1 MFRKNVQMELKQT
14 EDRIQYIVQIIPLVS
29 VQALSCPDIMSRHI
43 LKDISHTLSLSYCYI
58 ISNDSS
64 CDQAVQ

>member
-1 MFRKNVQMELKQT
+1 MEKNTICQGMFRKNVQMELKQT

-43 LKDISHTLSLSYCYI
+43 LQDISHTLMSLSYCH
-58 ISNDSS
+58 
-64 CDQAVQ
+64 Q